1 MATERL
7 FKSLRVLVMFSNAVW
22 LGSVLVLEQH
32 NCVLF
37 STAVSFCPILINSI
51 KSEIHSAPPPAP
63 PTSSPGSW
71 PHNSQ
76 CDPQDGGQI
85 VSCVTLSSRCIIP
98 TLVDHH
104 HRYLSLFLCLPLSFQ
119 RGWRIEHSAIISLW
133 KDNVWRCHLARY
145 GARRRERKGVSASL
159 FFSISLLRS
168 PFLLPSYRGAQSL
181 FPVQ

>member
-1 MATERL
+1 MAKERL
-7 FKSLRVLVMFSNAVW
+7 FKSLRALVMFSNAVW
-22 LGSVLVLEQH
+22 LGSSLVLEQH
-32 NCVLF
+32 NCVIQYSCIILSHPDKQHKEWNAF
-37 STAVSFCPILINSI
+37 SSS
-51 KSEIHSAPPPAP
+51 
-63 PTSSPGSW
+63 TSSPGSW

-85 VSCVTLSSRCIIP
+85 ISCVTLSSRCIIP

-104 HRYLSLFLCLPLSFQ
+104 HRYLSLFLCLPLFFQ

-133 KDNVWRCHLARY
+133 KDNVWRSHLARY
-145 GARRRERKGVSASL
+145 GARRRERKGVPASL
-159 FFSISLLRS
+159 FFSISLLSS